1 MTGMGILSRP
11 HRRKLDGGLELRL
24 LSALELLEARR
35 EAGSLAQC
43 GREQALCSNAC
54 LLARALERRGIP
66 VYEDGA
72 AVLNALTA
80 GEIGRLSQQWAAF
93 DLDNNP
99 TPEDGEERW
108 EPLKKAWST
117 RLMSAFSGACSTRLG
132 RSPRRTGPNA

>member
-1 MTGMGILSRP
+1 MEGSILAGRDRLS
-11 HRRKLDGGLELRL
+11 LDNGVDLRL
-24 LSALELLEARR
+24 LSALELLQARR
-35 EAGSLAQC
+35 EARELAQEA
-43 GREQALCSNAC
+43 GERALCSNAC

-108 EPLKKAWST
+108 EPLKKAWSM
-117 RLMSAFSGACSTRLG
+117 RLMSAFNGACSAHLG